1 MRLFLKLIELFIK
14 IFCGRK
20 KKAKAMSDIPKDNYP
35 MF

>member
-1 MRLFLKLIELFIK
+1 MKFFLRLIEFFVN
-14 IFCGRK
+14 IFGGRK